1 MLLYETLL
9 IFLLFNFFTKNIY
22 FYQLHMYNIIRPI
35 KIMYNGSDDYPR
47 TRLKS
52 LVIDT
57 NSIEQLIIR
66 RNKIKMSFDTISKL
80 RDDNAIRDEREISLT
95 FQLACILY

>member
-1 MLLYETLL
+1 MCYTNRLV
-9 IFLLFNFFTKNIY
+9 
-22 FYQLHMYNIIRPI
+22 
-35 KIMYNGSDDYPR
+35 KIVCNGSNDYPR

-66 RNKIKMSFDTISKL
+66 GNKIKMSFDTISEL
-80 RDDNAIRDEREISLT
+80 RDDNAIRDGRERSR
-95 FQLACILY
+95 